1 MRLFLSVVLALASAL
16 AFAAATVGQQRAAAR
31 SSDAEARTG
40 RFVGQLLRNPR
51 WIAATL
57 GNAVG
62 YSLQAAA
69 LGVGS
74 VVVVQPILVT
84 SLLFAL
90 PLSARLAR
98 QRLPST
104 AVVSALLLS
113 VSLSV
118 LVILG
123 EVNKGLGRGS
133 YQGWLIVAVV
143 VVPLV
148 TGCLIFAHARSGAVR
163 ASLLAIAVGLLGGV
177 LAVLTKSV
185 VDAGSS
191 GVVHLLATGETYALV
206 VVGLGGTY
214 LQQLSFQA
222 GALQASLPIMTV
234 LEPVIAVVLGLTLLH
249 EQLRTDSL
257 RMTALVAAA
266 LTMGVAT
273 VALARVQATAGT
285 GTPMTRLHRGSVA
298 GPVDGREADARWLI
312 AMRRTVNVEVRS
324 ARSRPHN

>member
-1 MRLFLSVVLALASAL
+1 VSLFLSVLLAVASAL

-31 SSDAEARTG
+31 SSDADARAG
-40 RFVGQLLRNPR
+40 RFIGQLLRNPR

-62 YSLQAAA
+62 YGLQAAA

-74 VVVVQPILVT
+74 VVVVEPILVT

-90 PLSARLAR
+90 PLSARLAH

-104 AVVSALLLS
+104 AVAAALLLS

-123 EVNKGLGRGS
+123 DGNRGLDRAS
-133 YQGWLIVAVV
+133 YQSWIVVAVIA
-143 VVPLV
+143 VPLV
-148 TGCLIFAHARSGAVR
+148 AGCLIFAHARSGAIR

-185 VDAGSS
+185 VDAAS
-191 GVVHLLATGETYALV
+191 GGIVHVLATGETYALI
-206 VVGLGGTY
+206 VVGIGGTY

-234 LEPVIAVVLGLTLLH
+234 LEPMIAGVLGLTLLH
-249 EQLRTDSL
+249 EQLQTGDL
-257 RMTALVAAA
+257 RVTALGAAA
-266 LTMGVAT
+266 VTMTVAT
-273 VALARVQATAGT
+273 VALARVQARSS
-285 GTPMTRLHRGSVA
+285 P
-298 GPVDGREADARWLI
+298 GP
-312 AMRRTVNVEVRS
+312 
-324 ARSRPHN
+324 